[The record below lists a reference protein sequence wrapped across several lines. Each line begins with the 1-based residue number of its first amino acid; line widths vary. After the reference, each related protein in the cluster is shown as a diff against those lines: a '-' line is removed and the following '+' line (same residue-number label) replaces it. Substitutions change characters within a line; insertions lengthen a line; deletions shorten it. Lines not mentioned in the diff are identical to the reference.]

1 MKLSETLY
9 AQVQDIWPRYLSH
22 PFVTEMAHGTLP
34 KEKFRYYMLQDYL
47 YLQDYVKIFA
57 AMIQKA
63 EDFEQIRFLCGE
75 MSATI
80 DETFR
85 THLPY
90 MKRLGIG
97 EQEIACATAHIDS
110 NSEIFLVTKQGMCIR
125 FQETDVRATGRAS
138 MGVIGM
144 NLSPGDEII
153 GMQLQTQGSDL
164 LIVSENG
171 MGKRT
176 NMDEFTVQKRGGKGV
191 KCYKIVEKTGDVV
204 GAKAV
209 NDDNE
214 IMMITTEGIIIQLRV
229 QDISTLSR
237 ITSGVKL
244 INLDNGVKVAQIA
257 KVREKLSNGDHE
269 FDNLEEA
276 MEEVAQEAV
285 SEDEDEAEENL
296 IFPTE
301 DSEDDE

>member
-1 MKLSETLY
+1 MPK
-9 AQVQDIWPRYLSH
+9 QKSH
-22 PFVTEMAHGTLP
+22 RGAAKRFSFTKTGIVKKTPLMEFSNVRKNGLTAINLREEDELI
-34 KEKFRYYMLQDYL
+34 E
-47 YLQDYVKIFA
+47 VKI
-57 AMIQKA
+57 
-63 EDFEQIRFLCGE
+63 
-75 MSATI
+75 T
-80 DETFR
+80 
-85 THLPY
+85 
-90 MKRLGIG
+90 
-97 EQEIACATAHIDS
+97 DS

-301 DSEDDE
+301 ENEDDE